1 MQYIIMY
8 DGICYKIVNG
18 KYFKCKLK
26 SSKENSANL
35 YLGQPYEVD
44 ANTYAYERVKQI
56 YGNLEGLY
64 ELYTF
69 WMPSHAV
76 SDEVYDDIFKQID
89 EKIKMKDDVEISS
102 L

>member
-44 ANTYAYERVKQI
+44 ANTMLTN
-56 YGNLEGLY
+56 G
-64 ELYTF
+64 
-69 WMPSHAV
+69 
-76 SDEVYDDIFKQID
+76 
-89 EKIKMKDDVEISS
+89 
-102 L
+102 